1 MSRVANKIIQA
12 AAGNGGEITG
22 EFIELGPT
30 DARGSADCTM
40 SSAPQAGDL
49 LIAQVGAHAHATSL
63 TSAFTSVVAKSS
75 TAWLGPPN
83 NFQESSRI
91 AYRIADGNEGT
102 TISAATGGGGDIT
115 TAIAVYR
122 FSSSVT
128 GVTVAFSASQEG
140 EGDRTIDI
148 SGYDKP
154 HIVLCSIGSV
164 AGDASLAMTE
174 QDYSSRVAGNG
185 YADVAGALFNLDS
198 TTDSSE
204 ITATNVNVNEACTY
218 AVLVPTF
225 D

>member
-1 MSRVANKIIQA
+1 MGLVAYKIIQA
-12 AAGNGGEITG
+12 SSSNSGVEG

-30 DARGSADCTM
+30 ASRGSPNCTM
-40 SSAPQAGDL
+40 ANAPQAGDL
-49 LIAQVGAHAHATSL
+49 LIAQVGAHAQPTSL
-63 TSAFTSVVAKSS
+63 TSAFTSVVAKTS

-83 NFQESSRI
+83 NFAESSRI

-102 TISAATGGGGDIT
+102 TISAATGGAGDIT

-128 GVTVAFSASQEG
+128 GVNVAFSATQEG

-148 SGYDKP
+148 SGYDLP
-154 HIVLCSIGSV
+154 HVVVCTIGS
-164 AGDASLAMTE
+164 ASGDAALAMTG

-185 YADVAGALFNLDS
+185 YVDVAGALFNPD
-198 TTDSSE
+198 TTTTSSV
-204 ITATNVNVNEACTY
+204 ITANDVSFNEACTY

>member
-12 AAGNGGEITG
+12 AAGNSGEITG

-30 DARGSADCTM
+30 DSRGSANCTM
-40 SSAPQAGDL
+40 AAAPQAGDL
-49 LIAQVGAHAHATSL
+49 LIAQVGAHAAATSL
-63 TSAFTSVVAKSS
+63 TSDFTSVVAKTS
-75 TAWLGPPN
+75 TVWLGPPN
-83 NFQESSRI
+83 NFAENSRI

-122 FSSSVT
+122 FSSPVT
-128 GVTVAFSASQEG
+128 GVTVAFSATQEG

-148 SGYDKP
+148 SGYDLP
-154 HIVLCSIGSV
+154 HIVVCTIGCVSGNAV
-164 AGDASLAMTE
+164 LAMTA

-185 YADVAGALFNLDS
+185 YASVAGALFNPDS
-198 TTDSSE
+198 TTDSSV
-204 ITATNVNVNEACTY
+204 ITANNVSVNEACTY